1 MNEKKVTLWDSMRAM
16 STDIT
21 IPDKERI
28 LYLNAQA
35 SLDNGELDER
45 IAKSL
50 KRNLSRIAMEAKLSA
65 SGVQF
70 LSQLSDL
77 YMGYGRR
84 DNLSL

>member
-1 MNEKKVTLWDSMRAM
+1 MNEKKVALWDSMRAM

-21 IPDKERI
+21 IPDEERI

-35 SLDNGELDER
+35 SLDNGELDEK
-45 IAKSL
+45 IAKNL
-50 KRNLSRIAMEAKLSA
+50 KRDLSRIAMEAKLSA